1 MKPLVIFLIFI
12 FILTLLNLIYEPFL
26 SSTSSRSSTLDENDI
41 PNVAFPFKNL
51 YDDQGKKLNVIL
63 ISAPFREKAHE
74 DLYKSYKEKG
84 LSFCGISS
92 YLDFPN
98 PIINPFEDK
107 YHVEQGHD
115 YVGMA
120 SAWLHCFQNPE
131 YIKPLGKLPHM
142 LMTEADLKDVKNVK
156 IPSVEKEYDF
166 LYCCLSDNEQCTP
179 GWQSYNR
186 NWDLAKKCLEVMC
199 EMGLKGVL
207 VGRKNCEFT
216 EKCDGI
222 VKVFDFL
229 PYHEFQEQ
237 LQKCRFLFVPNI
249 SDASPRVITEA
260 ISYDI
265 PVLVNR
271 NILGGWHNVVPS
283 VTGEL
288 FSSEK
293 DLPIALYNLKKG
305 GYKPRKWFIENRGK
319 EISGSKLAEF
329 IIATYPN
336 INNKKMKYATVTI

>member
-1 MKPLVIFLIFI
+1 MKPVVIFLIFI
-12 FILTLLNLIYEPFL
+12 FILTLLNLIYEPF
-26 SSTSSRSSTLDENDI
+26 SFAKSQWSENDI
-41 PNVAFPFKNL
+41 PTVAFPFKNL

-74 DLYKSYKEKG
+74 DLYQSYKEKG

-107 YHVEQGHD
+107 YHVEKGHD
-115 YVGMA
+115 YIGMV
-120 SAWLHCFQNPE
+120 SSWLHCFQNKE
-131 YIKPLGKLPHM
+131 YIKPLEKLPHM

-156 IPSVEKEYDF
+156 IPNVEKEYDF

-199 EMGLKGVL
+199 GMGLKGVL

-216 EKCDGI
+216 DKCDGI

-229 PYHEFQEQ
+229 PYDQFQEQ

-305 GYKPRKWFIENRGK
+305 GYKPRKWFMENRGK
-319 EISGSKLAEF
+319 EISGAKLAEF
-329 IIATYPN
+329 LIATYPN
-336 INNKKMKYATVTI
+336 LNNKNMKYATVTI

>member
-115 YVGMA
+115 
-120 SAWLHCFQNPE
+120 
-131 YIKPLGKLPHM
+131 
-142 LMTEADLKDVKNVK
+142 
-156 IPSVEKEYDF
+156 
-166 LYCCLSDNEQCTP
+166 
-179 GWQSYNR
+179 
-186 NWDLAKKCLEVMC
+186 
-199 EMGLKGVL
+199 
-207 VGRKNCEFT
+207 
-216 EKCDGI
+216 
-222 VKVFDFL
+222 
-229 PYHEFQEQ
+229 
-237 LQKCRFLFVPNI
+237 
-249 SDASPRVITEA
+249 
-260 ISYDI
+260 
-265 PVLVNR
+265 
-271 NILGGWHNVVPS
+271 
-283 VTGEL
+283 
-288 FSSEK
+288 
-293 DLPIALYNLKKG
+293 
-305 GYKPRKWFIENRGK
+305 
-319 EISGSKLAEF
+319 
-329 IIATYPN
+329 
-336 INNKKMKYATVTI
+336 